1 VVVADLVDWQAVNV
15 KMVIPSRAITG
26 RRVIF
31 FIYQNFKQIRIIR
44 RYPTANISIF
54 AGKLTVISAIHKIF
68 TLFRKDLLLEIR
80 QQYSFYGVLL
90 YIGATIFVLYMAID
104 EPESRVWNGLFWVIQ
119 LFICIN
125 AVAKSFLQE
134 SRGRMLYFYSIASPG
149 DFVLAKLLFNS
160 LLMLIMS
167 LLSLFLF
174 SLFLGN
180 PMTKFWQFLGL
191 VLLGGWGLNL
201 VFTFLAAIAAKA
213 QQNAAIMAVL
223 GFPLIIPQLLLLMRL
238 SNAAFAPLLTIPVGT
253 VLLLVALDVMVI
265 LLAVILFPYLWKD

>member
-1 VVVADLVDWQAVNV
+1 MQRSRICIFAV
-15 KMVIPSRAITG
+15 
-26 RRVIF
+26 
-31 FIYQNFKQIRIIR
+31 KQIF
-44 RYPTANISIF
+44 IS
-54 AGKLTVISAIHKIF
+54 SASHIF
-68 TLFRKDLLLEIR
+68 TLFKKDLLLEVR
-80 QQYSFYGVLL
+80 QQYSFYGILL

-104 EPESRVWNGLFWVIQ
+104 EPEAKVWNGLFWVIQ

-134 SRGRMLYFYSIASPG
+134 SKGRMLYFYSIASPG
-149 DFVLAKLLFNS
+149 DFVLAKLLFNTV
-160 LLMLIMS
+160 LMLAMS

-180 PMTKFWQFLGL
+180 PMQKIWQFTGL
-191 VLLGGWGLNL
+191 VLLGGWSLSL

-223 GFPLIIPQLLLLMRL
+223 GFPIIIPQLLLLMRL
-238 SNAAFAPLLTIPVGT
+238 SNAAFAPLLTIPVST
-253 VLLLVALDVMVI
+253 VLLLVALDAMVI